1 MGYPEIVAGK
11 KSVLGSCESRRLNH
25 QGGVVGFTSICE
37 SARMPTYLQAGK
49 DLVICGLRCGLEI
62 CRTGPYPKTAAMFTE
77 VERKVVDPLRPRW
90 LGRASVLLI
99 ADLFQPVDYLAVL
112 LFLNGDVR
120 HARGRRG
127 SMPVFLAGREPD
139 HITRPNFLDRAAP
152 ALCQTAASGDDKSLA
167 ERVRVPCRS
176 RARLERYAGALNKC
190 RIRRLKKWINP
201 NRSCE
206 PFGRTFGGG
215 LRPNS
220 LNLQ

>member
-120 HARGRRG
+120 HGRGWRG
-127 SMPVFLAGREPD
+127 AVPMFLARREPD
-139 HITRPNFLDRAAP
+139 HVTRVDFLNRSAP
-152 ALCQTAASGDDKSLA
+152 ALCPAATGRDDERLA
-167 ERVRVPCRS
+167 ERVRVPRS
-176 RARLERYAGALNKC
+176 PRAWLESYAGALNEC
-190 RIRRLKKWINP
+190 RIRRLK
-201 NRSCE
+201 
-206 PFGRTFGGG
+206 
-215 LRPNS
+215 
-220 LNLQ
+220 